1 MKPQVCS
8 IKWAMYRKSPEIAR
22 KLPENYVSVSGR
34 KSASVKKSY
43 TVKIEVQQNS
53 YLAHDFERSE
63 KE

>member
-1 MKPQVCS
+1 MKAKDG
-8 IKWAMYRKSPEIAR
+8 IK
-22 KLPENYVSVSGR
+22 LQ
-34 KSASVKKSY
+34 Y

>member
-1 MKPQVCS
+1 MNCNGIMTQ
-8 IKWAMYRKSPEIAR
+8 ATEYDTMYTTQCT
-22 KLPENYVSVSGR
+22 LH
-34 KSASVKKSY
+34 

>member
-1 MKPQVCS
+1 MQLLHCF
-8 IKWAMYRKSPEIAR
+8 AT
-22 KLPENYVSVSGR
+22 
-34 KSASVKKSY
+34 

>member
-1 MKPQVCS
+1 MHQF
-8 IKWAMYRKSPEIAR
+8 KSEVHIIA
-22 KLPENYVSVSGR
+22 KVVNLS
-34 KSASVKKSY
+34 KKQGIFEKNY

>member
-1 MKPQVCS
+1 MPITLS
-8 IKWAMYRKSPEIAR
+8 
-22 KLPENYVSVSGR
+22 
-34 KSASVKKSY
+34 KKGEMDMPFFHY